1 MKTHPPE
8 KIYILANAG
17 ARTLDFKGLEAA
29 CARLA
34 RHADIEIIKT
44 ACPEQAVSETSRLS
58 AIDGNLVAAA
68 GGDGTIN
75 TLLNALAPDG
85 LLGIIPAG
93 TANVIARELGVPLK
107 ISDAVKVLVTGAVQ
121 QVDTAVCNGRKYLF
135 VAGFGFDAE
144 VAASV
149 GGWRKKILG
158 RAAYH
163 LAGLLRFITYQP
175 PRLKISCA
183 GKTYR
188 GRYAIIANMRRYGG
202 ELFFAPQ
209 ARFDDGKLDLV
220 ILRRFSAGSL
230 LRLLN
235 FARGNAAFPAD
246 VAEIVQGSHFIV
258 EADRPT
264 PYQLDGEVFPAAE
277 RFEVT
282 LAAQPTRLITP

>member
-1 MKTHPPE
+1 MTTKQPE

-29 CARLA
+29 CARIA
-34 RHADIEIIKT
+34 KHMAVEIIRT
-44 ACPEQAVSETSRLS
+44 NSPQQADSETARLS

-75 TLLNALAPDG
+75 TLLNALAPNG
-85 LLGIIPAG
+85 TLGIIPAG
-93 TANVIARELGVPLK
+93 TANVIGRELGIPLK
-107 ISDAVKVLVTGAVQ
+107 ISEAVKVLLTGAVQ
-121 QVDTAVCNGRKYLF
+121 KVDTAVCNGRKYLF

-149 GGWRKKILG
+149 SGLLKKILG

-163 LAGLLRFITYQP
+163 LAGLLCFVTYRP
-175 PRLKISCA
+175 PLLKITCD
-183 GKTYR
+183 GKLYR

-220 ILRRFSAGSL
+220 ILKRFSVCSL

-235 FARGNAAFPAD
+235 FARVNGRFPGN

-264 PYQLDGEVFPAAE
+264 LYQLDGEVFPATD
-277 RFEVT
+277 RFEIT
-282 LAAQPTRLITP
+282 LAPQPTNIITP